1 MQGDP
6 IDGFV
11 DKLIDEKKLPGLDDE
26 TRIQIAADLKELLMA
41 NINKALIYAVP
52 EDKTEELY
60 ALLDET
66 PIDQEKIQQYIEQ
79 QVDAK
84 QIMTEE
90 LLRFRDLYLDNE
102 QLRGEAEEVE

>member
-1 MQGDP
+1 MQADP

-26 TRIQIAADLKELLMA
+26 TRLQIAADLKELLMA

-52 EDKTEELY
+52 EGKTEELNEM
-60 ALLDET
+60 LGET

-79 QVDAK
+79 HVDAK
-84 QIMTEE
+84 QIMAEE
-90 LLRFRDLYLDNE
+90 LLRFRDLYLDAE
-102 QLRGEAEEVE
+102 QLRGKAEEVE